1 MLVFLCSARA
11 FCVAC
16 LVLER
21 LRRTMIT
28 LPLVP
33 PGACRGLRTGFA
45 NFAKFHRMVAGVDVC
60 NSSALGGPGPSGRQ
74 DGNGGGNFTH
84 NPLAT
89 HGTDNA
95 ARQ

>member
-21 LRRTMIT
+21 LRRAMIT
-28 LPLVP
+28 L
-33 PGACRGLRTGFA
+33 FA
-45 NFAKFHRMVAGVDVC
+45 NFAKLHRMVAGIDVC